1 MNVKVR
7 FLERLAEITG
17 IREEPIQSR
26 DCVSPRHLKNS
37 LKILTKRHGR
47 AFQDYV
53 FEDNGDLTSHL
64 QILIDGV
71 SITNFQGLKTELE
84 ENAVVFIIPMVGG
97 G

>member
-7 FLERLAEITG
+7 FLGRLAEITG

-26 DCVSPRHLKNS
+26 DCVTFQDI

-47 AFQDYV
+47 AFQDSV
-53 FEDNGDLTSHL
+53 FEDDGDLTSHL

-84 ENAVVFIIPMVGG
+84 ENAVVSIIPMVG
-97 G
+97 